1 MAILTNNINN
11 IYHLLLD
18 NYGKQNWWPVTG
30 GGKFEIIV
38 GAILCQNV
46 SWKNVRTSLE
56 LLKINN
62 LWDYQS
68 IYQSNFEHLSKCIRS
83 SRYFNEKSQTLKNFV
98 TLLIEDFNGQEE
110 KLFSLPLKDLRNTL
124 LSIKGIGPETAD
136 DIIVYAASKPSF
148 IIDEYTKRISSRVG
162 INPLNNSYSEFQK
175 VFETKLP
182 KDQKLYGEFHAL
194 LDKHGS
200 NVCTKKNPL
209 CKKCCLQNICN
220 HYLVNK

>member
-1 MAILTNNINN
+1 M
-11 IYHLLLD
+11 
-18 NYGKQNWWPVTG
+18 
-30 GGKFEIIV
+30 
-38 GAILCQNV
+38 
-46 SWKNVRTSLE
+46 
-56 LLKINN
+56 
-62 LWDYQS
+62 
-68 IYQSNFEHLSKCIRS
+68 
-83 SRYFNEKSQTLKNFV
+83 

-200 NVCTKKNPL
+200 NVCTKNNPL